1 MRNKGGAQSTS
12 SIADCYKGH
21 IMTSSCSY
29 VSLVLVLF
37 SLSLELSH
45 VNVALGV
52 HACGDHLHSCHDS

>member
-1 MRNKGGAQSTS
+1 MS
-12 SIADCYKGH
+12 SIADNDVKH
-21 IMTSSCSY
+21 NLISSCSY

-45 VNVALGV
+45 INVALGV